1 MTSSVYAAFS
11 DFSKLGPVRDSL
23 ALNFVEISQVEVE
36 LRSDWLRELV
46 SQVRAESLS
55 FLISQLIDLV
65 RRWVA

>member
-11 DFSKLGPVRDSL
+11 DFAKLGLVRDSL
-23 ALNFVEISQVEVE
+23 ALNFVEISQVGVE
-36 LRSDWLRELV
+36 LRTDWLRELV